1 MRIYIATSL
10 DNVAQHN
17 KLRDSLDA
25 RHELTYDWT
34 AHGSVQHLGE
44 DVIRSVA
51 YKEAR
56 GVSDA
61 DLVVILLPGGRG
73 THVELGIAIGAEV
86 PVYIYNFRAY
96 PKWCAFYLSAGVR
109 LFDADEWDYMV
120 EQINKRHHP

>member
-10 DNVAQHN
+10 DNAAEHN
-17 KLRDSLDA
+17 KLRDLLDP

-34 AHGSVQHLGE
+34 THGSVQHEGE

-61 DLVVILLPGGRG
+61 DLCVVLLPGGRG

-86 PVYIYNFRAY
+86 PVYIYNYRAY
-96 PKWCAFYLSAGVR
+96 PQWCAFYLHHLVR
-109 LFDADEWDYMV
+109 LFDADEFELMV
-120 EQINKRHHP
+120 ACINMKRAT